1 MHHGGVFA
9 GAQAAV
15 GPDDLKSVAVQVHR
29 MPHVFG
35 ARPSAV
41 ATLVDRATRYAMVVA
56 PPDGNKADAVARALI
71 DHMGRL
77 PEHLRR
83 PLTWDRGSE
92 MARTV
97 VRQLLALTITAT
109 VSASIEDASVLRAL
123 LRNTVG
129 GGFALAVTF
138 AIGHLVST
146 GVS

>member
-1 MHHGGVFA
+1 M
-9 GAQAAV
+9 
-15 GPDDLKSVAVQVHR
+15 
-29 MPHVFG
+29 FG

-83 PLTWDRGSE
+83 SLTWDRGSE

-129 GGFALAVTF
+129 GGFALAVSF

-146 GVS
+146 WVS